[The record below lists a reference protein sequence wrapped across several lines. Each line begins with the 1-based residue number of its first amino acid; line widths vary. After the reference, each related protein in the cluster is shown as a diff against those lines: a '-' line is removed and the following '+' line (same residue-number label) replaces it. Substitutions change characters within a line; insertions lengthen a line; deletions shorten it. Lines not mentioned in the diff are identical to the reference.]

1 MVCIVYYMNYLVP
14 YSATVISISGR
25 FVFMYLLYT
34 KKSTN
39 AYSLLFLLLYGLRS
53 QMIDDRPL
61 LVRGSSDIVLF
72 SISTESL
79 QNCTRILK

>member
-1 MVCIVYYMNYLVP
+1 MNYLVP